1 MDRLQETQDRVGRD
15 LGLLGLGVVPGVG
28 HHDEFAAQGLPDP
41 LGLGARIGEVGI
53 LLTHHDQGGR

>member
-1 MDRLQETQDRVGRD
+1 M
-15 LGLLGLGVVPGVG
+15 PGVG